1 MSKQF
6 TALQDNIFV
15 KEKKQERRIGNMV
28 IPDTI
33 DADFTFGTVVS
44 VGNGKWTS
52 NGSYIPL
59 EIHVGDEICFP
70 RTMGQ
75 KINFVGDTELILVK
89 ESAVIAKVADVI
101 VEDEKGDE

>member
-44 VGNGKWTS
+44 VGSGKWTS
-52 NGSYIPL
+52 NGSFVPVDIS
-59 EIHVGDEICFP
+59 IGDEICFP

-89 ESAVIAKVADVI
+89 ESAVIAKISEVV
-101 VEDEKGDE
+101 VDEGEE